1 MHGRGKA
8 ALCAAATL
16 AVGTII
22 ATAPLGAGAQGF
34 GVTGPCKVAK
44 SVELINDDSSSM
56 LETDPGKNRVE
67 AANLL
72 LNKAA
77 NRGGSSFGAVE
88 FAEEAS
94 PLFAVTK
101 VSSSTLAALT
111 GSIASRTNGDG
122 SGAPL
127 AEDPSTNDQGFGT
140 DYNAA
145 FAAANQQNGGA
156 DARVFLTDGGHSQ
169 GVYNNGHLSPKIP
182 THVVGF
188 GGVSGTD
195 NDRLAGIAKDTGGI
209 YVPVTDSASLTDA
222 VNKIDDRLGCSTR
235 TKQFIDQFNTVG
247 QVKTHKLNVV
257 KKTQSLTF
265 TLLWNGA
272 QNKFDLRRVQ
282 ILRKGKI
289 VAQGSKRSK
298 LKVSRRTG
306 ATFVT
311 IRVRGR
317 SLRKGGRLRFKV
329 KPKLLAAPAF
339 LRTTVAQNK
348 RK

>member
-1 MHGRGKA
+1 MHGRVKA
-8 ALCAAATL
+8 A
-16 AVGTII
+16 
-22 ATAPLGAGAQGF
+22 LGAGAQGF
-34 GVTGPCKVAK
+34 GVSGPCKVAK

-56 LETDPGKNRVE
+56 LETDPAKNRVE

-88 FAEEAS
+88 FAEEAA
-94 PLFAVTK
+94 PLFGVTK
-101 VSSSTLAALT
+101 VSGSTVGTLT
-111 GSIASRTNGDG
+111 GTVASRTNGDG
-122 SGAPL
+122 SGVPL
-127 AEDPSTNDQGFGT
+127 AEDPSTTDKGFGT

-145 FAAANQQNGGA
+145 FAAANQQNGNA

-169 GVYNNGHLSPKIP
+169 GFYNNGHLTPKIR

-188 GGVSGTD
+188 GGVSGSD
-195 NDRLAGIAKDTGGI
+195 ADRLAAIAKDTGGS
-209 YVPVTDSASLTDA
+209 YFPVTDSASLTSA
-222 VNKIDDRLGCSTR
+222 VDKIDDKLGCASK
-235 TKQFIDQFNTVG
+235 TKEFIDQFTAVG
-247 QVKTHKLNVV
+247 QIKTHKVTVV

-272 QNKFDLRRVQ
+272 QNQFDLRRVE

-289 VAQGSKRSK
+289 VAVGSRKRSK
-298 LKVSRRTG
+298 LRVSRRRG
-306 ATFVT
+306 GTFVT
-311 IRVRGR
+311 IRVRGK

-329 KPKLLAAPAF
+329 MPKVLTAPAF
-339 LRTTVAQNK
+339 VRTSVAQNK